1 MSRIITAAMPA
12 HGHTAPMLAITADL
26 VARGHEVVFLGGA
39 RFAGAAEET
48 GARFVALPPEA
59 DFDDRRIN
67 DSFPG
72 RAELPPGP
80 QRLAFDA
87 RNIFIDPVPAQ
98 YRALRALLA
107 EFPATVVLGD
117 CFFHGAV
124 ALALAH
130 PRGERPAVV
139 GIGVSPP
146 MLQSVDTAPF
156 GLALAP
162 QAGPEGLARNRELNA
177 EAALRGEPLRQ
188 YAAEV
193 FAGVGAELPPGPRAN
208 AAVTGPDHYLQ
219 LTVPGFEYPRSDAPA
234 SLRYIGALAP
244 QNRNEVELPQWWPE
258 LASDRPVVVVTQG
271 TLANDD
277 LTELLV
283 PAVRA
288 LADRP
293 DLLVVAATVRP
304 DGPELLAQALGGLP
318 DNVRAAGYLP
328 FDRLLPHADVLISNG
343 GYGGVHTALAFGV
356 PLVVAGGSEDKP
368 EVAAR
373 VAWRG
378 VGIDLRTGRPGEPEL
393 REAVDLVLADPAYR
407 ANAADL
413 AAELAAHQPLTAI
426 AELVDSLG

>member
-1 MSRIITAAMPA
+1 MSKIITAAMPA
-12 HGHTAPMLAITADL
+12 HGHTAPLLAITADL
-26 VARGHEVVFLGGA
+26 VARGHQVAFLGGA
-39 RFAGAAEET
+39 RFAEAAEET
-48 GARFVALPPEA
+48 GARFVALPAEA

-67 DSFPG
+67 DCFPG
-72 RAELPPGP
+72 RAALPPGP

-87 RNIFIDPVPAQ
+87 RHIFIDPVPAQ

-107 EFPATVVLGD
+107 EFPATAVLGD
-117 CFFHGAV
+117 CFFHGAL

-139 GIGVSPP
+139 SIGVAPP

-156 GLALAP
+156 GLALPP
-162 QAGPEGLARNRELNA
+162 QAGPEGRARQRELNA
-177 EAALRGEPLRQ
+177 EAARRGEPLRR

-193 FAGVGAELPPGPRAN
+193 FAGVGAELPPGPRGD
-208 AAVTGPDHYLQ
+208 AAVAVPDHYLQ

-234 SLRYIGALAP
+234 SLRYIGALPLQSRGEA
-244 QNRNEVELPQWWPE
+244 ELPGWWPD
-258 LASDRPVVVVTQG
+258 LTAARSVVVVTQG

-277 LTELLV
+277 PTALLV

-293 DLLVVAATVRP
+293 DLLVVAATVRE
-304 DGPELLAQALGGLP
+304 DGPELLSEALGGLP
-318 DNVRAAGYLP
+318 GNVRAAGYLP
-328 FDRLLPHADVLISNG
+328 FDQLLPHADVLISNG
-343 GYGGVHTALAFGV
+343 GYGGVHTALSFGV

-378 VGIDLRTGRPGEPEL
+378 VGVDLRTGRPSEPEL
-393 REAVDLVLADPAYR
+393 RKAVDRVLADPAYR
-407 ANAADL
+407 INAAEL
-413 AAELAAHQPLTAI
+413 AAELAAHQPLRAI

>member
-1 MSRIITAAMPA
+1 MPA
-12 HGHTAPMLAITADL
+12 HGHAVPLLAITADL
-26 VARGHEVVFLGGA
+26 VARGHQVVFLGGA
-39 RFAGAAEET
+39 RFAGAAQET
-48 GARFVALPPEA
+48 GARFVALPAEA

-67 DSFPG
+67 DCFPG
-72 RAELPPGP
+72 RAGLPPGP
-80 QRLAFDA
+80 QRAAFDA
-87 RNIFIDPVPAQ
+87 RHIFIDPVPAQ

-107 EFPATVVLGD
+107 EFPATAVVGD

-139 GIGVSPP
+139 SIGVAPP
-146 MLQSVDTAPF
+146 MLQSADTAPF

-162 QAGPEGLARNRELNA
+162 QAGPEGLVRNRELNA
-177 EAALRGEPLRQ
+177 EAARRGEPLRR

-208 AAVTGPDHYLQ
+208 ALVTGADHYLQ

-234 SLRYIGALAP
+234 SLRYIGALPLQSRGEA
-244 QNRNEVELPQWWPE
+244 ELPHWWPD
-258 LASDRPVVVVTQG
+258 LAEARSVVVVTQG

-288 LADRP
+288 LAERP
-293 DLLVVAATVRP
+293 DVLVVAATVRP
-304 DGPELLAQALGGLP
+304 DGPELLATALGGSLP

-393 REAVDLVLADPAYR
+393 REAVDRVLADPAYR
-407 ANAADL
+407 TNAAAL
-413 AAELAAHQPLTAI
+413 AAELAAHQPLKAI

>member
-1 MSRIITAAMPA
+1 MSRLITAAMPA
-12 HGHTAPMLAITADL
+12 HGHTTPLLAITADL

-39 RFAGAAEET
+39 RFAEAAEAT

-67 DSFPG
+67 DHFPG
-72 RAELPPGP
+72 RADLPPGP

-107 EFPATVVLGD
+107 EFPATAVLGD
-117 CFFHGAV
+117 CFFHGML

-130 PRGERPAVV
+130 PRDERPAVLS
-139 GIGVSPP
+139 IGVAPP
-146 MLQSVDTAPF
+146 MLPSVDTAPF
-156 GLALAP
+156 GLALP
-162 QAGPEGLARNRELNA
+162 PLPGPAGLARNQELNA
-177 EAALRGEPLRQ
+177 EAAQRGEPLRQ

-193 FAGVGAELPPGPRAN
+193 FAGVGATLPPGPRADT
-208 AAVTGPDHYLQ
+208 AVRVPDHYLQ

-234 SLRYIGALAP
+234 SLRYIGALP
-244 QNRNEVELPQWWPE
+244 QQSRGGTELPDWW
-258 LASDRPVVVVTQG
+258 SDLTDARSVAVVTQG

-277 LTELLV
+277 PTELLV

-288 LADRP
+288 LANRA
-293 DLLVVAATVRP
+293 DLLVVAATGRP
-304 DGPELLAQALGGLP
+304 DGPELLTEALGELP
-318 DNVRAAGYLP
+318 SNVRAAGYLP

-343 GYGGVHTALAFGV
+343 GYGGVHTALAHGV

-378 VGIDLRTGRPGEPEL
+378 VGVDLRTGRPGEAEL
-393 REAVDLVLADPAYR
+393 REAVERVLGDPGYR
-407 ANAADL
+407 SAAGEL
-413 AAELAAHQPLTAI
+413 ATELAAHQPLAAI
-426 AELVDSLG
+426 AELVDTLG